1 MENTITHERTGE
13 PAKVLKEMINNLLI
27 DKFGIDT
34 VTGLPMWRVSWAP
47 DQYNKRRGTFNDFTE
62 GGIFIRQVTE
72 VREVP
77 KYPHLG
83 GLYVL
88 EHLMGIPSVNAN
100 ELPTASLSYECMHPY
115 MHGIDGRYLPPNWL
129 FTEWVVDCYYAGI
142 GKSSLYKYVDSEVD
156 GNNGL
161 EAKKQRV
168 DEIYKYLYGNE
179 TQVSDALAYGN
190 GVFID
195 STKVKSTN

>member
-1 MENTITHERTGE
+1 MENTITHERSGE
-13 PAKVLKEMINNLLI
+13 PAKSLKEMINNLLI
-27 DKFGIDT
+27 EKFGIDT

-47 DQYNKRRGTFNDFTE
+47 DQYNKRLGTYNDFTPS
-62 GGIFIRQVTE
+62 GIFIRSVTE

-88 EHLMGIPSVNAN
+88 EHLLGIPSVNRN
-100 ELPTASLSYECMHPY
+100 ELPTATLTYECMHPY
-115 MHGIDGRYLPPNWL
+115 MHAVHGGYLPPNWL

-142 GKSSLYKYVDSEVD
+142 GKQSLHKYVDPEAD

-161 EAKKQRV
+161 EEKARRV
-168 DEIYKYLYGNE
+168 KELMNYLYGDE

-195 STKVKSTN
+195 STKVKATN